1 MIKGEFDFT
10 KKLIREN
17 LNEQLNAF
25 QDILTPTLLFDDSI
39 AAKEII
45 DSFSYNPQIE
55 GAVLWRKNESSNTS
69 PTFSKFASTEGYE
82 PKPIF
87 SDFEIW
93 DKETLTITK
102 KIGPGN
108 RPLGYLSL
116 SRSLSDLSTRK
127 EKFIGFGLVSWI
139 LMIVVV
145 VIVTLWY
152 QSNLT
157 RPMKELMRV
166 AEKISVNKDYNLRAQ
181 KITNDEFGRL
191 TNIFNEMMDSLD
203 DADQKLREANNQM
216 ENKVKLRTQELS
228 DSNKMLVK
236 EMEQREK
243 THTELLQTKEKLNR
257 QEKLA
262 SVGQV
267 SSNIAHE
274 LRNPMTAIRN
284 AVFFLRSYSKSIE
297 DSKALHHLDV
307 IDNELTQSDEVIQR
321 LLELTKGEK
330 IKLINSDLRKIA
342 HDAFLV
348 LNPPTNIQFKVN
360 FQEATKDVKVD
371 PLLFRQI
378 LTNLYTNSIQAM
390 PAGGQ
395 INLSAKKSNEWIEIR
410 VSDEGEGINS
420 NLWSKVFDPLYTN
433 KKDGVGLGLSLCKEL
448 IERHNGNIE
457 IEASSKNGTTF
468 LLSLPAPK
476 TLELVHA

>member
-1 MIKGEFDFT
+1 
-10 KKLIREN
+10 
-17 LNEQLNAF
+17 
-25 QDILTPTLLFDDSI
+25 
-39 AAKEII
+39 
-45 DSFSYNPQIE
+45 
-55 GAVLWRKNESSNTS
+55 
-69 PTFSKFASTEGYE
+69 
-82 PKPIF
+82 
-87 SDFEIW
+87 
-93 DKETLTITK
+93 
-102 KIGPGN
+102 
-108 RPLGYLSL
+108 
-116 SRSLSDLSTRK
+116 
-127 EKFIGFGLVSWI
+127 
-139 LMIVVV
+139 
-145 VIVTLWY
+145 
-152 QSNLT
+152 
-157 RPMKELMRV
+157 
-166 AEKISVNKDYNLRAQ
+166 
-181 KITNDEFGRL
+181 
-191 TNIFNEMMDSLD
+191 
-203 DADQKLREANNQM
+203 
-216 ENKVKLRTQELS
+216 
-228 DSNKMLVK
+228 
-236 EMEQREK
+236 
-243 THTELLQTKEKLNR
+243 
-257 QEKLA
+257 
-262 SVGQV
+262 
-267 SSNIAHE
+267 
-274 LRNPMTAIRN
+274 MTAIRN

-360 FQEATKDVKVD
+360 FQEAAKHVKVD

>member
-10 KKLIREN
+10 QKLIREN

-203 DADQKLREANNQM
+203 DADQKLA
-216 ENKVKLRTQELS
+216 
-228 DSNKMLVK
+228 
-236 EMEQREK
+236 
-243 THTELLQTKEKLNR
+243 
-257 QEKLA
+257 
-262 SVGQV
+262 
-267 SSNIAHE
+267 
-274 LRNPMTAIRN
+274 
-284 AVFFLRSYSKSIE
+284 RS
-297 DSKALHHLDV
+297 
-307 IDNELTQSDEVIQR
+307 
-321 LLELTKGEK
+321 
-330 IKLINSDLRKIA
+330 
-342 HDAFLV
+342 
-348 LNPPTNIQFKVN
+348 
-360 FQEATKDVKVD
+360 
-371 PLLFRQI
+371 
-378 LTNLYTNSIQAM
+378 
-390 PAGGQ
+390 
-395 INLSAKKSNEWIEIR
+395 
-410 VSDEGEGINS
+410 
-420 NLWSKVFDPLYTN
+420 
-433 KKDGVGLGLSLCKEL
+433 
-448 IERHNGNIE
+448 
-457 IEASSKNGTTF
+457 
-468 LLSLPAPK
+468 
-476 TLELVHA
+476 

>member
-1 MIKGEFDFT
+1 M
-10 KKLIREN
+10 N
-17 LNEQLNAF
+17 LNQF
-25 QDILTPTLLFDDSI
+25 
-39 AAKEII
+39 
-45 DSFSYNPQIE
+45 
-55 GAVLWRKNESSNTS
+55 
-69 PTFSKFASTEGYE
+69 
-82 PKPIF
+82 F

-102 KIGPGN
+102 KIGPSN

-216 ENKVKLRTQELS
+216 ENKVKRRTQELS

-360 FQEATKDVKVD
+360 FQEAAKDVKVD

-378 LTNLYTNSIQAM
+378 LTNLYIIQYKPCPPEDKSIFLQRNQMNGLKFAFQM
-390 PAGGQ
+390 KEKASTPIFGVRY
-395 INLSAKKSNEWIEIR
+395 LTHFTRTKKM
-410 VSDEGEGINS
+410 VSDWVYHSVRN
-420 NLWSKVFDPLYTN
+420 
-433 KKDGVGLGLSLCKEL
+433 
-448 IERHNGNIE
+448 
-457 IEASSKNGTTF
+457 
-468 LLSLPAPK
+468 
-476 TLELVHA
+476 